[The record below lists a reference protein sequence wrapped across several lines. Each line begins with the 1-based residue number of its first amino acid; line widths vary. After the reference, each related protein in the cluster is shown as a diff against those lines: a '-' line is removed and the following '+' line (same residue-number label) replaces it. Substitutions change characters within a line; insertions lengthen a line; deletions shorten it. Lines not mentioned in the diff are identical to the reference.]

1 MDIQLKLS
9 EIVKEACKNAIA
21 GGALNIPE
29 SEIPDPALERP
40 RDEANGDWASTLAM
54 RSAKIAHAAP
64 KQIAEAIVSH
74 IPENSVIES
83 VNIAGPGF
91 INFKLKSDV
100 LQNVVAEVRKHGE
113 NFGKSNIGEGQKINL
128 EYVSANPTGPMHVGH
143 GRWAALGSSI
153 ANVLKHAGFDV
164 TQEFY
169 VNDHGVQMD
178 VFGNSISVRYMQL
191 LGHDVEM
198 PEKCYG
204 GAYVKDIAQK
214 IIDEHGNK
222 FESFDDDSRM
232 QEFRE
237 IGYELMLQDQKRICA
252 SIGTNFD
259 NWFSERTL
267 YVPDENGQSMV
278 DKAMAAMKD
287 KGYVYEAEGAIWFRS
302 TDLGDDKDRVLI
314 KANGEM
320 TYFMSDVAY
329 HYNKMQRGFD
339 LLIDLWGAD
348 HHGYIKRCECMMEA
362 WGFKDKLEVVL
373 GQLVNL
379 FRDGETVRMSKRTGE
394 MVTLEELIEEV
405 GPDATRYLML
415 AKSSDQPI
423 DFDIEVAKKKDASNP
438 VYYVQYAHARI
449 CSILRKAADAEG
461 ISAELSTDELAE
473 KLVSQD
479 VDLSLLTEES
489 ELALM
494 RKMAD
499 FKDFIETTARDRAP
513 YRCTHYVEEL
523 AALFHGF
530 YTNCH
535 VIQDDKSLQEARLAL
550 CDATRKLIA
559 LVLSLLGVSSPT
571 KM

>member
-1 MDIQLKLS
+1 
-9 EIVKEACKNAIA
+9 
-21 GGALNIPE
+21 
-29 SEIPDPALERP
+29 
-40 RDEANGDWASTLAM
+40 
-54 RSAKIAHAAP
+54 
-64 KQIAEAIVSH
+64 
-74 IPENSVIES
+74 
-83 VNIAGPGF
+83 
-91 INFKLKSDV
+91 
-100 LQNVVAEVRKHGE
+100 
-113 NFGKSNIGEGQKINL
+113 
-128 EYVSANPTGPMHVGH
+128 
-143 GRWAALGSSI
+143 
-153 ANVLKHAGFDV
+153 
-164 TQEFY
+164 
-169 VNDHGVQMD
+169 
-178 VFGNSISVRYMQL
+178 
-191 LGHDVEM
+191 
-198 PEKCYG
+198 
-204 GAYVKDIAQK
+204 
-214 IIDEHGNK
+214 
-222 FESFDDDSRM
+222 
-232 QEFRE
+232 
-237 IGYELMLQDQKRICA
+237 MLQDQKRICA

-267 YVPDENGQSMV
+267 YIEDENKMSMV

-449 CSILRKAADAEG
+449 CSILRKAAESEG
-461 ISAELSTDELAE
+461 ISTELSTDELAS
-473 KLVSQD
+473 KLVSGN
-479 VDLSLLTEES
+479 VDLSLLTEDS

-535 VIQDDKSLQEARLAL
+535 VIQDDKALQEARLAL
-550 CDATRKLIA
+550 CDGTRKLIA
-559 LVLSLLGVSSPT
+559 LVLSLLGVSAPT

>member
-1 MDIQLKLS
+1 MNIQESLS
-9 EIVKEACKNAIA
+9 EIVKTACKNAIVA
-21 GGALNIPE
+21 GALNIPE
-29 SEIPDPALERP
+29 GEIPDPALERP

-74 IPENSVIES
+74 IPENSIIES

-100 LQNVVAEVRKHGE
+100 LQNVVSEVRQQGA
-113 NFGKSNIGEGQKINL
+113 NFGKSNIGVGQKINL

-153 ANVLKHAGFDV
+153 ANVLKHAGFNV

-169 VNDHGVQMD
+169 INDHGVQME

-204 GAYVKDIAQK
+204 GEYVKDIAHK
-214 IIDEHGNK
+214 IISEYGNK
-222 FESFDDDSRM
+222 FESMKNAERIA
-232 QEFRE
+232 EFRE
-237 IGYELMLQDQKRICA
+237 IGYKLMLQDQKRICA

-267 YVPDENGQSMV
+267 YIVDGSGMSMV
-278 DKAMAAMKD
+278 SKAMAAMRD

-449 CSILRKAADAEG
+449 CSILRKAAESEG
-461 ISAELSTDELAE
+461 ISAELSTDELAS
-473 KLVSQD
+473 KLVSEN

-535 VIQDDKSLQEARLAL
+535 VIQEDKDLQEARLAL

-559 LVLSLLGVSSPT
+559 LVLSLLGVSAPT